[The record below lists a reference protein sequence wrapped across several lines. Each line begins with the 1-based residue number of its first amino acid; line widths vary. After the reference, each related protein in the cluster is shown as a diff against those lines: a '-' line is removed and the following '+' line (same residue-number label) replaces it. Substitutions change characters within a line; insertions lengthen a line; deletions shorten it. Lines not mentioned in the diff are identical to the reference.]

1 MDFYLIN
8 KPLTT
13 ALSCF
18 IFGSLCILIL
28 TISRYIPI
36 IWTVVHVLVLL
47 VISPLFFLSLIIP
60 HLDILNISLS
70 LKPYK
75 PFISPIIKSIILLS
89 IFALGLS
96 LLLFVLYLSNFVMNS
111 IGINAE
117 IAFYFIPVIY
127 ILILFYFFT
136 YEMSR
141 RAFMF
146 LKLKGDLKKCGIIGV
161 VACFVT
167 VGFLILMGYLNI
179 KGNIENYLSILF
191 WFTIVGYFIGIEI
204 NKSRDNIILVEKE
217 NFPNIDTEPHNPD
230 FKNN

>member
-1 MDFYLIN
+1 
-8 KPLTT
+8 
-13 ALSCF
+13 
-18 IFGSLCILIL
+18 
-28 TISRYIPI
+28 
-36 IWTVVHVLVLL
+36 
-47 VISPLFFLSLIIP
+47 
-60 HLDILNISLS
+60 
-70 LKPYK
+70 
-75 PFISPIIKSIILLS
+75 
-89 IFALGLS
+89 
-96 LLLFVLYLSNFVMNS
+96 
-111 IGINAE
+111 
-117 IAFYFIPVIY
+117 
-127 ILILFYFFT
+127 
-136 YEMSR
+136 
-141 RAFMF
+141 MF